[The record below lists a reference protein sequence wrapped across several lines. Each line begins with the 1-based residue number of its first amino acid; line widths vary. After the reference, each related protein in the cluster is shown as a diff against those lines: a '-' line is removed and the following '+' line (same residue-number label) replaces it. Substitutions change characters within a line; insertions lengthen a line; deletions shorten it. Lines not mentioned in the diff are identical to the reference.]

1 MKQQIRYDHTYE
13 FDLTGKVQFG
23 DLSIET
29 VHALFQD
36 GRVASK
42 FLENILPVWFDDLE
56 YVDQDGYDHVQTST
70 GRQLDLKGFTRG
82 GASYAPSNMLGA
94 GRKIDREKLHEHALK
109 IDYILSDIT
118 EFPRVRI
125 VFKRGTD
132 LVEHYPT
139 GKIPTQERATLFG

>member
-1 MKQQIRYDHTYE
+1 MKQQIRYDHTFE
-13 FDLTGKVQFG
+13 FDLTGRVQFG
-23 DLSIET
+23 DLPIDT
-29 VHALFQD
+29 VHDLFQD

-42 FLENILPVWFDDLE
+42 FLENILPVWFEDLE

-70 GRQLDLKGFTRG
+70 GRRLDLKGFTRG

-94 GRKIDREKLHEHALK
+94 GRKINREKLHEHALT

-132 LVEHYPT
+132 LVENYPA
-139 GKIPTQERATLFG
+139 GMIPTQERERLFG